1 MKKVLVLVAAMMAA
15 VCSAKAEVSFAY
27 DAGAD
32 IVSSYLWRG
41 QYLGGLSFQ
50 PNLAVGY
57 DGEKSS
63 LRIGAWGNVGAS
75 DYMFKK
81 GLANY
86 IDADGEEVNPNTRF
100 VPEVDI
106 VGQFSALGLSVGF
119 NHYYYCDGSNFFS
132 WKQADLFDEN
142 GEVKTTTTTEVWA
155 GYNFGYFFGNKAGAY
170 FNWYTTVAGGDF
182 NYDEATDT
190 YKRAYSSYM
199 EVGYE
204 MCFENVGITIGAQ
217 VGMSPWKSENTY
229 GNEKFA
235 VVNVSAKI
243 NKEWELDKVTI
254 DLYAQGSIN
263 PNGLVTDKNDPN
275 YNLLLLKA
283 AGDDK
288 IGMQKLNGTI
298 GLGFWF

>member
-75 DYMFKK
+75 DYMFRK
-81 GLANY
+81 
-86 IDADGEEVNPNTRF
+86 DAGDGTGFTRF

-119 NHYYYCDGSNFFS
+119 NHYSYCDGSNFFS

-155 GYNFGYFFGNKAGAY
+155 GYNFGYFFGNRAGAY
-170 FNWYTTVAGGDF
+170 INWYTTVAGGDF

-204 MCFENVGITIGAQ
+204 MCFENVGITLGAQ
-217 VGMSPWKSENTY
+217 VGMSPWKSEMY

>member
-1 MKKVLVLVAAMMAA
+1 MMAA

-32 IVSSYLWRG
+32 IVGAYLWRG

-75 DYMFKK
+75 DYMFRK
-81 GLANY
+81 
-86 IDADGEEVNPNTRF
+86 DAGDGTGFTRF

-132 WKQADLFDEN
+132 WKNADLFDEN

-217 VGMSPWKSENTY
+217 VGMSPWKSEMY

>member
-1 MKKVLVLVAAMMAA
+1 MMAA

-32 IVSSYLWRG
+32 IVGAYLWRG

-75 DYMFKK
+75 DYMFRK
-81 GLANY
+81 
-86 IDADGEEVNPNTRF
+86 DAGDGTGFTRF

-106 VGQFSALGLSVGF
+106 VGQFDALGLSVGF

-170 FNWYTTVAGGDF
+170 INWYTTVAGGDF

-217 VGMSPWKSENTY
+217 VGMSPWKSEMY

>member
-1 MKKVLVLVAAMMAA
+1 
-15 VCSAKAEVSFAY
+15 
-27 DAGAD
+27 
-32 IVSSYLWRG
+32 
-41 QYLGGLSFQ
+41 
-50 PNLAVGY
+50 
-57 DGEKSS
+57 
-63 LRIGAWGNVGAS
+63 
-75 DYMFKK
+75 MFKK

-132 WKQADLFDEN
+132 WKNADLFDEN

-263 PNGLVTDKNDPN
+263 PNGLVTDKNDPK

-283 AGDDK
+283 AGGEK
-288 IGMQKLNGTI
+288 IGKQKLNGTI

>member
-32 IVSSYLWRG
+32 IVGAYLWRG

-75 DYMFKK
+75 DWTFRKYVDDNT
-81 GLANY
+81 GY
-86 IDADGEEVNPNTRF
+86 TRF

-119 NHYYYCDGSNFFS
+119 NHYYYCDGSSFLN
-132 WKQADLFDEN
+132 WKSVADIETY
-142 GEVKTTTTTEVWA
+142 GGTSTTEVWA

-170 FNWYTTVAGGDF
+170 INWYTTVAGNDLCY
-182 NYDEATDT
+182 NEADEA
-190 YKRAYSSYM
+190 YRAYSSYM

-217 VGMSPWKSENTY
+217 VGMSPWKSEMY

>member
-1 MKKVLVLVAAMMAA
+1 MKKVLVLAAAMMAA
-15 VCSAKAEVSFAY
+15 VCSAKAEVKFAY

-32 IVSSYLWRG
+32 IVSSYIWRG

-50 PNLAVGY
+50 PNLTFGY

-63 LRIGAWGNVGAS
+63 LRLGAWGNVGAS
-75 DYMFKK
+75 DYMFRK
-81 GLANY
+81 
-86 IDADGEEVNPNTRF
+86 DAGDDTGFTRF

-119 NHYYYCDGSNFFS
+119 NHYYYCDGTSFLN
-132 WKQADLFDEN
+132 WKSVADIETY
-142 GEVKTTTTTEVWA
+142 GGTSTTEVWA
-155 GYNFGYFFGNKAGAY
+155 GYNFGYFFGNRAGAY
-170 FNWYTTVAGGDF
+170 FNWYTTVAGGDLCY
-182 NYDEATDT
+182 NEAGEA
-190 YKRAYSSYM
+190 YRAYSSYM
-199 EVGYE
+199 EVGYD
-204 MCFENVGITIGAQ
+204 MCFENVGITLGAQ
-217 VGMSPWKSENTY
+217 VGMSPWKSEMY

-243 NKEWELDKVTI
+243 SKEWELDKVTI
-254 DLYAQGSIN
+254 NLFAQGSIN
-263 PNGLVTDKNDPN
+263 PNGLITDKNDPN

-288 IGMQKLNGTI
+288 SVQKLNGTI

>member
-1 MKKVLVLVAAMMAA
+1 MKKVLVLAAAMMAA

-32 IVSSYLWRG
+32 IVGAYLWRG

-86 IDADGEEVNPNTRF
+86 IDEAGDEINPNTQF
-100 VPEVDI
+100 KPEVDI

-132 WKQADLFDEN
+132 WKNADLFDEN

-204 MCFENVGITIGAQ
+204 MCFENVGITLGAQ
-217 VGMSPWKSENTY
+217 VGMSPWKSEKTY

-263 PNGLVTDKNDPN
+263 PNGLVTDKNNPD

-283 AGDDK
+283 AGDEK
-288 IGMQKLNGTI
+288 SVQKLNGTI

>member
-1 MKKVLVLVAAMMAA
+1 MMAA

-32 IVSSYLWRG
+32 IVGAYLWRG

-75 DYMFKK
+75 DYMFRK
-81 GLANY
+81 
-86 IDADGEEVNPNTRF
+86 DAGDGTGFTRF

-106 VGQFSALGLSVGF
+106 VGQFSVLGLSVGF

-132 WKQADLFDEN
+132 WKNADLFDEN

-170 FNWYTTVAGGDF
+170 INWYTTVAGGDF

-204 MCFENVGITIGAQ
+204 MCFENVGITLGAQ
-217 VGMSPWKSENTY
+217 VGMSPWKSEMY

-263 PNGLVTDKNDPN
+263 PNGLVTDKNDPD

>member
-75 DYMFKK
+75 DYMFRK
-81 GLANY
+81 
-86 IDADGEEVNPNTRF
+86 DAGDGTGYTRF

-170 FNWYTTVAGGDF
+170 INWYTTVAGGDF

-204 MCFENVGITIGAQ
+204 MCFENVGITLGAQ
-217 VGMSPWKSENTY
+217 VGMSPWKSEMY

>member
-1 MKKVLVLVAAMMAA
+1 MMAA

-86 IDADGEEVNPNTRF
+86 IDEAGDEINPNTQF
-100 VPEVDI
+100 KPEVDI

-132 WKQADLFDEN
+132 WKNADLFDEN

-204 MCFENVGITIGAQ
+204 MCFENVGITLGAQ
-217 VGMSPWKSENTY
+217 VGMSPWKSEKTY

-263 PNGLVTDKNDPN
+263 PNGLVTDKNNPD

-283 AGDDK
+283 AGDEK
-288 IGMQKLNGTI
+288 SVQKLNGTI

>member
-1 MKKVLVLVAAMMAA
+1 MMAA

-32 IVSSYLWRG
+32 IVGAYLWRG

-57 DGEKSS
+57 DGERSS

-75 DYMFKK
+75 DYMFRK
-81 GLANY
+81 
-86 IDADGEEVNPNTRF
+86 DAGDGTGFTRF

-132 WKQADLFDEN
+132 WKNADLFDEN

-155 GYNFGYFFGNKAGAY
+155 GYNFGYFFGNRAGAY
-170 FNWYTTVAGGDF
+170 INWYTTVAGGDF

-217 VGMSPWKSENTY
+217 VGMSPWKSEMY

>member
-1 MKKVLVLVAAMMAA
+1 MMAA

-75 DYMFKK
+75 DYMFRK
-81 GLANY
+81 
-86 IDADGEEVNPNTRF
+86 DAGDGTGFTRF

-119 NHYYYCDGSNFFS
+119 NHYSYCDGSNFFS

-155 GYNFGYFFGNKAGAY
+155 GYNFGYFFGNRAGAY
-170 FNWYTTVAGGDF
+170 INWYTTVAGGDF

-204 MCFENVGITIGAQ
+204 MCFENVGITLGAQ
-217 VGMSPWKSENTY
+217 VGMSPWKSEMY